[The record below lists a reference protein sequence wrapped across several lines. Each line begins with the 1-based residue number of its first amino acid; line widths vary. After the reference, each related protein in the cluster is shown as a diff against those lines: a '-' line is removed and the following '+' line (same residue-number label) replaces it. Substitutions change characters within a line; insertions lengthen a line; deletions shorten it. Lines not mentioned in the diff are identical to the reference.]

1 MAINN
6 LNGDEL
12 GSWWRKQW
20 SAVRETIRDFQYR
33 VLHEPAVRLMAG
45 LGVIVFLLA
54 MGVWQYEERRMPAD
68 TKHPETYVTTL
79 GKAIYFMFVS
89 GTTAGYGDMTAK
101 TGVGRALAIS
111 IILCGMVLTSLL
123 TATIA
128 SWFVERRIMEGR
140 GMEKIPWNGHVVLC
154 GWNGRAKDVLAG
166 IYRDS
171 KDEEI
176 VLINNLPED
185 QINEILYQYK
195 RQGLRF
201 VRGDFVHES
210 VLQRAAVAKA
220 RAVVILADDQKE
232 QGYTGADQRTALC
245 ALVVKSMNPAI
256 KVTAE
261 LVEEDNASHLQRAQ
275 VDHIILLGEHVDLL
289 LSSSVTAPGVTLAIQ
304 DLLSP
309 RRGPLIQ
316 QARIPGNL
324 IEQTFAELA
333 QYFREKR
340 GALLIGIFSRE
351 EQGMSLDDI
360 LSEDMSAIDLFI
372 KSQFEGLEHDY
383 FSKASALKVRINPP
397 DTYVIQKNDRALL
410 ILDPVEARGAQGGQ
424 SG

>member
-6 LNGDEL
+6 LNGDEF
-12 GSWWRKQW
+12 GSWWQSQW
-20 SAVRETIRDFQYR
+20 VAVRETVRDFGYR
-33 VLHEPAVRLMAG
+33 VLHEPAVRLMA
-45 LGVIVFLLA
+45 LLAVIVFLLA
-54 MGVWQYEERRMPAD
+54 MGIWRWEAGHVPPD
-68 TKHPETYVTTL
+68 TKHPENYVTTF
-79 GKAIYFMFVS
+79 GRAIYFMFVS

-101 TGVGRALAIS
+101 TPLGRALAIS

-140 GMEKIPWNGHVVLC
+140 GMEKIPWNGHIVLC
-154 GWNGRAKDVLAG
+154 GWNDQAKDVLTG
-166 IYRDS
+166 IYRDT

-185 QINEILYQYK
+185 QISEILYQYK

-201 VRGDFVHES
+201 VRGDFVHEN
-210 VLQRAAVAKA
+210 VLQRASVAKA
-220 RAVVILADDQKE
+220 RAVVILADDQAE

-275 VDHIILLGEHVDLL
+275 VDHIILLGEHIDLL

-324 IEQTFAELA
+324 IESTFADLTKH
-333 QYFREKR
+333 FREKR

-360 LSEDMSAIDLFI
+360 LSDDMSAIDVFI

-397 DTYVIQKNDRALL
+397 DSYVIQKNDRALL
-410 ILDPVEARGAQGGQ
+410 ILDPVEVRGAQGGQ